1 MARYTGPVCR
11 LCRREGMKLFLKGQR
26 CYTDKCAVEKRN
38 YAPGEHGRSFFRRR
52 RQVLGYGQQLREKQ
66 KTKRSYGVQERQF
79 RRYFQRA
86 ALRKGVTGQ
95 MLLQMLERRLDSVVY
110 RLGFGASRNQAR
122 QLVRHGH
129 IRVNGQKVT
138 IPSYLLKPGDE
149 VAVRQKSRKNPLII
163 EAMEDVA
170 GRGVPAWL
178 SLERENFAGRVLE
191 LPSREEI
198 KIPIE
203 EQLIVE
209 LYSK

>member
-1 MARYTGPVCR
+1 
-11 LCRREGMKLFLKGQR
+11 MKLFLKGQR
-26 CYTDKCAVEKRN
+26 CYTDKCAIEKRN
-38 YAPGEHGRSFFRRR
+38 YAPGEHGRSFFRR

-86 ALRKGVTGQ
+86 ARRKGVTGQ

-122 QLVRHGH
+122 QFVRHGH

-178 SLERENFAGRVLE
+178 TLERENFTGRVLE

>member
-1 MARYTGPVCR
+1 M
-11 LCRREGMKLFLKGQR
+11 CRREGGKLFLKGQR
-26 CYTDKCAVEKRN
+26 CFTDKCAVEKRN
-38 YAPGEHGRSFFRRR
+38 YAPGEHGRSFFRR

-79 RRYFQRA
+79 RRYFQKA
-86 ALRKGVTGQ
+86 ARRKGVTGQ
-95 MLLQMLERRLDSVVY
+95 LLLQMLERRLDSVVY

-129 IRVNGQKVT
+129 IRVNGRKVT

-178 SLERENFAGRVLE
+178 TLERENFTGRVME
-191 LPSREEI
+191 LPNREEI

>member
-1 MARYTGPVCR
+1 
-11 LCRREGMKLFLKGQR
+11 MKLFLKGQR

-38 YAPGEHGRSFFRRR
+38 YAPGEHGRSFFRR